1 MYGNDLL
8 GVAKGREGVVEKNDA
23 DIHSAVPNIEFFNI
37 ARNKKVDTRVNVDLF
52 LSS

>member
-8 GVAKGREGVVEKNDA
+8 GVAKGRDGILEKNDA
-23 DIHSAVPNIEFFNI
+23 DINSAVPNIEIFNI
-37 ARNKKVDTRVNVDLF
+37 ARNKMVDTRVNVDLF